1 MKNEAT
7 DTEVEEIDTEKIKKK
22 KKVFFFF
29 LFLRCEVLSQR
40 STL

>member
-7 DTEVEEIDTEKIKKK
+7 DTEVEEIDTKKIKKN
-22 KKVFFFF
+22 KKVVFF